1 MISVIIMS
9 IPYLAETMWFPTAA
23 LNEHF
28 TWEEMDQYN
37 AKVTIIKFP
46 IARVNSWERF
56 PLYYKCQRLH
66 NLWHLS

>member
-1 MISVIIMS
+1 LISVIIMM
-9 IPYLAETMWFPTAA
+9 INYNEFLIEKEIQQD
-23 LNEHF
+23 NEHF